1 MSVLSNHHGP
11 VPTLMRDLRKDLAG
25 LWRLA
30 TQMPSARG
38 GRMLMFVAAHSGEGT
53 SSVAASFAQIAASR
67 AARTAWLVD
76 LDIRRNPQYTA
87 FSTGVVKDA
96 GRPGHALDASLGAE
110 QIYTVVGHEAEA
122 AYGKLFNAH
131 QIDGERLLVTHFR
144 NDRLVGGQKVK
155 LRTAPGWWT
164 ALRAAADWIVVDA
177 PALDRSRA
185 GLAFVAQADGVVL
198 VVKADETSASDVAAL
213 RQDVEAHG
221 GRVLG
226 VVMNRLQDDA
236 RLASRFEG
244 IG

>member
-1 MSVLSNHHGP
+1 
-11 VPTLMRDLRKDLAG
+11 MRDLKRDLAG

-30 TQMPSARG
+30 TQISSARG
-38 GRMLMFVAAHSGEGT
+38 GRVLLFVAAHTGEGT

-67 AARTAWLVD
+67 ATRTAWLVD
-76 LDIRRNPQYTA
+76 LDIKRNAQYAA

-96 GRPGHALDASLGAE
+96 GRPGHALDASLGAD
-110 QIYTVVGHEAEA
+110 QIYVVTGHETDAS
-122 AYGKLFNAH
+122 YGKLLNAH
-131 QIDGERLLVTHFR
+131 QIEGQRLLVTHFR
-144 NDRLVGGQKVK
+144 NDRLPTGQKVQ
-155 LRTAPGWWT
+155 LRSSPGWWS
-164 ALRAAADWIVVDA
+164 ALRAAADWIIVDV

-236 RLASRFEG
+236 RLVSRFEG